1 VVRNGAAVRGR
12 HADPASPYA
21 PDHDPTERVWNQ
33 VKGAVANIQ
42 PEAADDTSRAF
53 ELFIKNRTFKYDFEH
68 LTIPM
73 SNADFV

>member
-1 VVRNGAAVRGR
+1 MVRNGAAVRGR

-33 VKGAVANIQ
+33 AKRAIATIQ
-42 PEAADDTSRAF
+42 RETADDTFGVF
-53 ELFIKNRTFKYDFEH
+53 ELFIKNGTFKYDFEH

-73 SNADFV
+73 SKADFV